1 MLMFCV
7 ILLAAKEISDQPMT
21 VGVFWSFIGAA
32 IPLLVGFFYAS
43 RAFVSKKDLNDAL
56 KTKLDE
62 SKFDGFK
69 DVFEEFQAQV
79 WDEAK
84 KHEMTNELTYK
95 LIRDDMKEYRKE
107 QVENAKMLNE
117 INTNLRIAIN
127 DIKWLRTNSNK
138 Q

>member
-1 MLMFCV
+1 MLYCIFFQAQQPMNAEPNYTLIAIIISIAGVFAAV
-7 ILLAAKEISDQPMT
+7 FRFGRASVSKDDLDSAKEELNCKISQ
-21 VGVFWSFIGAA
+21 
-32 IPLLVGFFYAS
+32 
-43 RAFVSKKDLNDAL
+43 
-56 KTKLDE
+56 KLD
-62 SKFDGFK
+62 K
-69 DVFEEFQAQV
+69 DVFDEFQAQV

-127 DIKWLRTNSNK
+127 DIKWLRTNTNK